1 MIDVSVMSNEEL
13 SKIITEAKAELEQR
27 EYIEQEQAW
36 DRVRDAIA
44 DYLDQYERI
53 VITDSYDSL
62 ALEKGNIDSGELGIC
77 LFYFFRLQ

>member
-1 MIDVSVMSNEEL
+1 MIDISVMSNEEL
-13 SKIITEAKAELEQR
+13 AKIITEAKAELEQR
-27 EYIEQEQAW
+27 EYVEQERAW

-62 ALEKGNIDSGELGIC
+62 ALEKGNIDSGELGI
-77 LFYFFRLQ
+77 FKIFG

>member
-1 MIDVSVMSNEEL
+1 MIDVSIMSNEEL
-13 SKIITEAKAELEQR
+13 AKIITEAKAELEQR
-27 EYIEQEQAW
+27 EYVEKERTW

-62 ALEKGNIDSGELGIC
+62 ALEKGNIDSGELGI
-77 LFYFFRLQ
+77 FKIFG

>member
-1 MIDVSVMSNEEL
+1 MIDVSIMSNEEL
-13 SKIITEAKAELEQR
+13 SKIIAEAKAELEQR
-27 EYIEQEQAW
+27 EYIEKERAW

-62 ALEKGNIDSGELGIC
+62 ALEKGNIDSGELGI
-77 LFYFFRLQ
+77 FKIFG

>member
-1 MIDVSVMSNEEL
+1 MIDISMMSNEEL
-13 SKIITEAKAELEQR
+13 SKIIAEAKTELEQR
-27 EYIEQEQAW
+27 EYVKKERAW

-62 ALEKGNIDSGELGIC
+62 ALEKGNIDSGELGI
-77 LFYFFRLQ
+77 FKIFG

>member
-13 SKIITEAKAELEQR
+13 AKIIVEATAELEQR
-27 EYIEQEQAW
+27 EYIKKERAW
-36 DRVRDAIA
+36 NRVRDAIA

-62 ALEKGNIDSGELGIC
+62 ALEKGNIDSGELGI
-77 LFYFFRLQ
+77 FKIFG

>member
-1 MIDVSVMSNEEL
+1 MIDISVMSNEEL
-13 SKIITEAKAELEQR
+13 SKIIAEAKAELEQR
-27 EYIEQEQAW
+27 EYVKQEQAW

-62 ALEKGNIDSGELGIC
+62 ALEKGNIDSGELGI
-77 LFYFFRLQ
+77 FKIFG

>member
-1 MIDVSVMSNEEL
+1 MIDISMMSNEEL
-13 SKIITEAKAELEQR
+13 SKIIAEAKAELEQR
-27 EYIEQEQAW
+27 EYVKQERAW

-62 ALEKGNIDSGELGIC
+62 ALEKGNIDSGELGI
-77 LFYFFRLQ
+77 FKIFG

>member
-13 SKIITEAKAELEQR
+13 SKIVAEAKAELEQR
-27 EYIEQEQAW
+27 EYVKQERAW

-62 ALEKGNIDSGELGIC
+62 ALEKGNIDSGELGI
-77 LFYFFRLQ
+77 FKIFG

>member
-13 SKIITEAKAELEQR
+13 AKIITEAKAELEQR
-27 EYIEQEQAW
+27 EYIEQERAW
-36 DRVRDAIA
+36 DRVRNAIA

-62 ALEKGNIDSGELGIC
+62 ALEKGNIDSGELGI
-77 LFYFFRLQ
+77 FKIFG

>member
-13 SKIITEAKAELEQR
+13 AKIITEAKAELEQR
-27 EYIEQEQAW
+27 EYIEQERAW

-44 DYLDQYERI
+44 DYLDQYDRI

-62 ALEKGNIDSGELGIC
+62 ALEKRNIDDGELGI
-77 LFYFFRLQ
+77 FKIFG

>member
-1 MIDVSVMSNEEL
+1 MIDVSAMSNEEL

-27 EYIEQEQAW
+27 EYVEQERAW

-44 DYLDQYERI
+44 DYLDKYERI

-62 ALEKGNIDSGELGIC
+62 ALEKGNIDSGELGI
-77 LFYFFRLQ
+77 FKIFG

>member
-27 EYIEQEQAW
+27 EYVEKERAW

-62 ALEKGNIDSGELGIC
+62 ALEKGNIDDGELGI
-77 LFYFFRLQ
+77 FKIFG

>member
-13 SKIITEAKAELEQR
+13 SKIIAEAKAELEQR
-27 EYIEQEQAW
+27 EYVEQERAW

-44 DYLDQYERI
+44 DYLDRYERI

-62 ALEKGNIDSGELGIC
+62 ALEKGNIDSGELGI
-77 LFYFFRLQ
+77 FKIFG

>member
-27 EYIEQEQAW
+27 EYVEQERAW
-36 DRVRDAIA
+36 DMVRYAIA
-44 DYLDQYERI
+44 NYLDQYEKI

-62 ALEKGNIDSGELGIC
+62 ALEKGNIDSGELGI
-77 LFYFFRLQ
+77 FKIFG

>member
-1 MIDVSVMSNEEL
+1 MIDVSKMSNEEL
-13 SKIITEAKAELEQR
+13 SKIILEAKAELEQR
-27 EYIEQEQAW
+27 EYVEKERAW

-62 ALEKGNIDSGELGIC
+62 ALEKGNIDSGELGI
-77 LFYFFRLQ
+77 FKIFE

>member
-13 SKIITEAKAELEQR
+13 SKIIAEAKAELEER
-27 EYIEQEQAW
+27 EYVEKERAW

-44 DYLDQYERI
+44 DYLDQYESI

-62 ALEKGNIDSGELGIC
+62 ALEKGNIDSGELGI
-77 LFYFFRLQ
+77 FKIFG

>member
-13 SKIITEAKAELEQR
+13 SKIIAEAKAELEER
-27 EYIEQEQAW
+27 EYVEKERAW

-44 DYLDQYERI
+44 GYLDKYDRI

-62 ALEKGNIDSGELGIC
+62 ALEKGNIDSGELGI
-77 LFYFFRLQ
+77 FKIFG

>member
-13 SKIITEAKAELEQR
+13 SKIIAEAKAELEQR
-27 EYIEQEQAW
+27 EYVEQERAW
-36 DRVRDAIA
+36 DRVRDAIT

-62 ALEKGNIDSGELGIC
+62 ALEKGNIDSGELGI
-77 LFYFFRLQ
+77 FKIFG

>member
-1 MIDVSVMSNEEL
+1 MIDISIMSNEEL
-13 SKIITEAKAELEQR
+13 SKIIAEAKAELEQR
-27 EYIEQEQAW
+27 EYVKQKQAW

-62 ALEKGNIDSGELGIC
+62 ALEKGNIDSGELGI
-77 LFYFFRLQ
+77 FKIFG